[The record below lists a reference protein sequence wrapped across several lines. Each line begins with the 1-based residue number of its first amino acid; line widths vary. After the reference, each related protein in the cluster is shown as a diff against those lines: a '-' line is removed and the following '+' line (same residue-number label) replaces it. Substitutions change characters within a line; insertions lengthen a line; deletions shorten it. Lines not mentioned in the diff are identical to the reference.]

1 MVLQRASHLDLAAIM
16 DSGQCF
22 RMSQV
27 GPGVFQVAAGDRWVR
42 VSQAGAGLFAFDC
55 GQDQFDA
62 FWAPYFDW
70 NGDYGALIAQIDP
83 ADRFLARAARY
94 GSGLRILRQDP
105 WETLI
110 SFILSTRRNIPSI
123 RRCVE
128 ALCARFGADMGEG
141 LRAFPTAEA
150 LAGAPEAALRGCA
163 LGYRAPYVL
172 ETARAVASGQVD
184 LAALGVLEDGALRR
198 ALMALPGVGPKVADC
213 VMLFGYH
220 RLAASPVDVWI
231 ERVIQERYGGV
242 SPFARYGQAA
252 GVMQQYLFFYRR
264 ALALGAVQPEA
275 EDELCLG
282 QAPEGAAEGLKRR
295 RA

>member
-27 GPGVFQVAAGDRWVR
+27 EPGVFRVAAGDRWVR
-42 VSQAGAGLFAFDC
+42 VSQAGEGLFAFDC

-62 FWAPYFDW
+62 FWAHYFDW
-70 NGDYGALIAQIDP
+70 DGDYGGLMASIDP
-83 ADRFLARAARY
+83 ADGFLTRAARY

-110 SFILSTRRNIPSI
+110 SFILSTRRNIPAI

-128 ALCARFGADMGEG
+128 ALCARFGAEMGEG
-141 LRAFPTAEA
+141 LFAFPTPQA
-150 LAGAPEAALRGCA
+150 LAGAPEAVLRDCA

-172 ETARAVASGQVD
+172 GTAQAVASGRVD
-184 LAALGVLEDGALRR
+184 LAALGVLEDQALRR
-198 ALMALPGVGPKVADC
+198 ALMALPGVGIKVADC

-231 ERVIQERYGGV
+231 QRVIEERYGGV
-242 SPFARYGQAA
+242 SPFERYGQCA
-252 GVMQQYLFFYRR
+252 GVMQQYMFFYRR
-264 ALALGAVQPEA
+264 ALAAGRAGPEP
-275 EDELCLG
+275 DMELELG
-282 QAPEGAAEGLKRR
+282 QAAGEAAQREKRR